1 MADFASSVLQILGLK
16 EWKTEN
22 DKKTL
27 DEADI
32 TKLKSFGFTDTFI
45 NAFSKSLAD
54 DFKDESE
61 DDNQGEPAAPSVS
74 AQAAIVN
81 GLLAQQTAKLADAMQ
96 QIEAMEKTNTDNTE
110 ALKQKNEEINTLK
123 GRIEAWVNCPN
134 KHTLTK
140 LWITRWPSTY
150 KTRTSCADGK
160 AKCSPWKAARTTCV
174 PVPPCW
180 QERASLCR

>member
-1 MADFASSVLQILGLK
+1 MKKIKMADFASSVLQILGLK

-81 GLLAQQTAKLADAMQ
+81 VLLAQ
-96 QIEAMEKTNTDNTE
+96 
-110 ALKQKNEEINTLK
+110 
-123 GRIEAWVNCPN
+123 
-134 KHTLTK
+134 
-140 LWITRWPSTY
+140 
-150 KTRTSCADGK
+150 
-160 AKCSPWKAARTTCV
+160 
-174 PVPPCW
+174 
-180 QERASLCR
+180 

>member
-81 GLLAQQTAKLADAMQ
+81 GLLAQQTAKPTTPKLSNR
-96 QIEAMEKTNTDNTE
+96 KTKKSTHS
-110 ALKQKNEEINTLK
+110 K
-123 GRIEAWVNCPN
+123 GASKPWVNCPN